1 MLPYRSI
8 FSIGYYFAY
17 SMSYPYIPRRYYFQ
31 YVASHAPTYIAM
43 HNLHNLSLYLF
54 LKVVV
59 KVIKQGI
66 FHDFTTKF
74 TNRLPSLYKKTIYH
88 ILIETYEIY
97 YLINKIQNIIAYL
110 RVFYISELRVTSI
123 IEFLDA
129 KKIFSK

>member
-1 MLPYRSI
+1 MILL
-8 FSIGYYFAY
+8 
-17 SMSYPYIPRRYYFQ
+17 Q
-31 YVASHAPTYIAM
+31 NLQIAFP
-43 HNLHNLSLYLF
+43 H
-54 LKVVV
+54 
-59 KVIKQGI
+59 
-66 FHDFTTKF
+66 
-74 TNRLPSLYKKTIYH
+74 SLYKKTIYH